1 MCYDYFCY
9 RTAGNGASFLCSD
22 KRTRL
27 KKTRRPPPNRGYSF
41 GIFLQMKT
49 SRLQRESGWLGMPP
63 LAQIAGEEA
72 ATALIDAS
80 SQNSFIRFRKLL
92 WSYHKANERGWSDED
107 FVSLVLRLDEAVQ
120 EVDGRGFSV
129 TPFDSHPELASAV
142 GAEELWIKDETVN
155 VGSSHKARHLLG
167 LALHLEIDEVP
178 RSQPLAI
185 ASCGNAAL
193 GAAIVAKATDRPL
206 TVFAPTSIESE
217 IHSELDRLEARVNL
231 CERQRGEAG
240 DPAFLR
246 FKEALIDGAIA
257 FSVQGP
263 ENIWTLDGGRILGWE
278 LAEAFAEARHE
289 FFSWLFV
296 QVGGG
301 ALASCI
307 VQGMQEA
314 RDLKMFNYLPRIC
327 AVQTYGCAPLARAMN
342 LIREKV
348 AESSPRE
355 ALIHAVSHPEEYM
368 WPWEEEPRS
377 IASGILDDETYD
389 WLPIAWG
396 IVESGGQ
403 TPIVSDKQIRKAL
416 KLAQKHTDIPIGPTG
431 VSALAGL
438 TNLAELQTIAN
449 AAVLFTGVT

>member
-1 MCYDYFCY
+1 M
-9 RTAGNGASFLCSD
+9 
-22 KRTRL
+22 
-27 KKTRRPPPNRGYSF
+27 
-41 GIFLQMKT
+41 T
-49 SRLQRESGWLGMPP
+49 SRRLQRDSGWLGAPP
-63 LAQIAGEEA
+63 TAQA
-72 ATALIDAS
+72 AAASGALIDAS
-80 SQNSFIRFRKLL
+80 SQNPFIRYRKLL
-92 WSYHKANERGWSDED
+92 WSYHKAEERGWSDED

-129 TPFDSHPELASAV
+129 TPFDSYPDLAASA
-142 GAEELWIKDETVN
+142 GAAELWVKDETAN
-155 VGSSHKARHLLG
+155 VGSSHKARHLFG
-167 LALHLEIDEVP
+167 LVLHLAIDEVP
-178 RSQPLAI
+178 KEQPLAI

-206 TVFAPTSIESE
+206 EVFAPISIERE
-217 IHSELDRLEARVNL
+217 IHSELDRLGAQVNV

-246 FKEALIDGAIA
+246 FKEALAEGSVA

-263 ENIWTLDGGRILGWE
+263 ENIWTLDGGRTLGWE
-278 LAEAFAEARHE
+278 LAEASAEHE

-314 RDLKMFNYLPRIC
+314 RDFKMFDYLPRIC

-342 LIREKV
+342 LIQEKV
-348 AESSPRE
+348 AESGAVE
-355 ALIHAVSHPEEYM
+355 AYIHAVSHPEEYM
-368 WPWEEEPRS
+368 WPWEQEPRS

-396 IVESGGQ
+396 IIESGGH
-403 TPIVSDKQIRKAL
+403 TPVVSDKQISNAL
-416 KLAQKHTDIPIGPTG
+416 KLARKHTAIPAGPTG
-431 VSALAGL
+431 VSGLAGL
-438 TNLAELQTIAN
+438 TKTAESQPIAN

>member
-1 MCYDYFCY
+1 MPEVS
-9 RTAGNGASFLCSD
+9 R
-22 KRTRL
+22 RL
-27 KKTRRPPPNRGYSF
+27 T
-41 GIFLQMKT
+41 
-49 SRLQRESGWLGMPP
+49 RESGWLGAPP
-63 LAQIAGEEA
+63 SAEIADAE
-72 ATALIDAS
+72 TASTLIDAS
-80 SQNSFIRFRKLL
+80 SNNSFIRFRKLL

-107 FVSLVLRLDEAVQ
+107 FKNLVLRLDEAVQ

-129 TPFDSHPELASAV
+129 TPFDSHPALASSV
-142 GAEELWIKDETVN
+142 GTEELWIKDETAN
-155 VGSSHKARHLLG
+155 VGSSHKARHLFG
-167 LALHLEIDEVP
+167 LVLHLEIDEVP
-178 RSQPLAI
+178 KSKPLAI

-206 TVFAPTSIESE
+206 KVFAPTSIESE
-217 IHSELDRLEARVNL
+217 IHSELDRLEAQVNL
-231 CERQRGEAG
+231 CERQQGEAG

-246 FKEALIDGAIA
+246 FKEALTDGAVA

-278 LAEAFAEARHE
+278 LAEAFAEADHE

-342 LIREKV
+342 LIQEKI
-348 AESSPRE
+348 AKSSPRE

-368 WPWEEEPRS
+368 WPWEEEPQS

-396 IVESGGQ
+396 IIESNGT
-403 TPIVSDKQIRKAL
+403 TPVVADNQVQKAL
-416 KLAQKHTDIPIGPTG
+416 ELSHKHTTIPAGPTG
-431 VSALAGL
+431 VSGLAGL
-438 TNLAELQTIAN
+438 LDWIESQSTTN

>member
-1 MCYDYFCY
+1 
-9 RTAGNGASFLCSD
+9 
-22 KRTRL
+22 
-27 KKTRRPPPNRGYSF
+27 
-41 GIFLQMKT
+41 MKT